1 VLSKQVPDKAYFV
14 EMIYTHMGIIYKI
27 CKLYA
32 AEEDR
37 DDLKQ
42 EIIYQLWRSYPTFRG
57 DSKFQSWMYRVA
69 LNTAMLGLRAIKVK
83 YTRLNEH
90 VLEISDDS
98 VEQQDEEIRIKFLY
112 KQISNLKDLDK
123 TIIFLYL
130 EQCSYEEI
138 AEITGI
144 STKNVSVRLVRIKE
158 KLRAKLHM
166 QTTEV

>member
-1 VLSKQVPDKAYFV
+1 
-14 EMIYTHMGIIYKI
+14 
-27 CKLYA
+27 
-32 AEEDR
+32 
-37 DDLKQ
+37 
-42 EIIYQLWRSYPTFRG
+42 
-57 DSKFQSWMYRVA
+57 MYRVA
-69 LNTAMLGLRAIKVK
+69 LNTAMLGLRARKVK

-90 VLEISDDS
+90 ALEISDEAY
-98 VEQQDEEIRIKFLY
+98 EQQDEEIRIKYLY

-123 TIIFLYL
+123 TIVFLYL
-130 EQCSYEEI
+130 EQCSYDEI

>member
-1 VLSKQVPDKAYFV
+1 VLSAKVPDKAKFV
-14 EMIYTHMGIIYKI
+14 EMVYTHMGIIYKI

-42 EIIYQLWRSYPTFRG
+42 EIIYQLWLSYPTFRG

-69 LNTAMLGLRAIKVK
+69 LNTAMLGLRAKKVK
-83 YTRLNEH
+83 YTSLNEH
-90 VLEISDDS
+90 ALEISDDAAERQ
-98 VEQQDEEIRIKFLY
+98 VEEIRIKELY
-112 KQISNLKDLDK
+112 KQIAKLKDLDK

-144 STKNVSVRLVRIKE
+144 STKNVSVRLVRIRE
-158 KLRAKLHM
+158 KLRAKLNM
-166 QTTEV
+166 QTSE